1 MKVIIKKAELLKHK
15 KTLKIVKLSKIPD
28 NSGVTLTA
36 SERFS
41 VTGQGFKN
49 EMDCESLQWGTVTLP
64 YFIWQSLVKALS
76 RISTTKIAIEAENGK
91 IRFQTIEMHHPNIKV
106 TRLDRIASELSLNA
120 THIQIIQVTFSQGI
134 EYERLKDSAIWNTV
148 KENIKI
154 LRINLSNAAG
164 ALKEY
169 GVIQDDLIELLI
181 RGLGVKDRE
190 TFFKLLFDEDEK

>member
-1 MKVIIKKAELLKHK
+1 MKVIIKKSELLKQK
-15 KTLKIVKLSKIPD
+15 KTLKIAKLSKVPES
-28 NSGVTLTA
+28 SGVTLTA

-91 IRFQTIEMHHPNIKV
+91 IRFQTIEMHYPSIKV
-106 TRLDRIASELSLNA
+106 TRIDRIASEIPLNA
-120 THIQIIQVTFSQGI
+120 THIQIIQVAFSQGI
-134 EYERLKDSAIWNTV
+134 EYERLKDSAIWDTV

-154 LRINLSNAAG
+154 LRIHLSNAAYP
-164 ALKEY
+164 LKEY
-169 GVIQDDLIELLI
+169 GVTQDDFIEPLI

>member
-1 MKVIIKKAELLKHK
+1 MKVIIKKAELLKQK
-15 KTLKIVKLSKIPD
+15 KTLKIAKLSKVPES
-28 NSGVTLTA
+28 SGVTLTA

-76 RISTTKIAIEAENGK
+76 SIATTKIAIEAENGK

-120 THIQIIQVTFSQGI
+120 THIQIIQVAFSQGI
-134 EYERLKDSAIWNTV
+134 EYERLKDSAIWDTV
-148 KENIKI
+148 KDNIKI
-154 LRINLSNAAG
+154 LRIKLSNAAYY
-164 ALKEY
+164 LKEY
-169 GVIQDDLIELLI
+169 GVIQDDLIEPLI
-181 RGLGVKDRE
+181 RGLGAKDRE
-190 TFFKLLFDEDEK
+190 TFFKLLFGED

>member
-190 TFFKLLFDEDEK
+190 TFFKVIDHRV

>member
-1 MKVIIKKAELLKHK
+1 
-15 KTLKIVKLSKIPD
+15 LKIVKLSKIPD